1 MKIVDRSAPY
11 ELARSMEIQNQ
22 RDYDF
27 DEEKLIVRF
36 ESGEDFDDFEGF
48 AAVFMSVINERSHA
62 HMQRQVDR
70 MRQAWAANPTARPQ
84 AMDIGIPM
92 DCLNKG
98 QITKLTGYGF

>member
-1 MKIVDRSAPY
+1 MKIVDRSPEY
-11 ELARSMEIQNQ
+11 ELARSAEIRNQ

-36 ESGEDFDDFEGF
+36 EPGRDFDDFESF
-48 AAVFMSVINERSHA
+48 AASFMSVINERSRV

-70 MRQAWAANPTARPQ
+70 MRQMWSANRVPRP
-84 AMDIGIPM
+84 MSIDIGIPI

-98 QITKLTGYGF
+98 QVTKLTGHSF